1 MIRGFSVVESIV
13 IIDNEG
19 NTIHSLSI
27 GALKPDTAL
36 LGGFLSALQDFSDMV
51 SGDAVQEM
59 EMGEY
64 RFLVSNILDSYL
76 VTIHVINS
84 ANPKRV
90 HEEILAL
97 CEKNREHL
105 RDEMFKGRL
114 ERLVESLGDSEKA

>member
-1 MIRGFSVVESIV
+1 MVESAI

-19 NTIHSLSI
+19 NTIHSLST
-27 GALKPDTAL
+27 GDLHPDTAL

-64 RFLVSNILDSYL
+64 RFLVSSILDYHL
-76 VTIHVINS
+76 ITIHAIKS
-84 ANPKRV
+84 ANPKRI

-97 CEKNREHL
+97 CEKNRDSL
-105 RDEMFKGRL
+105 KDRMFKGRL
-114 ERLVESLGDSEKA
+114 KRLVESLSNNEKA